1 MAMSPAD
8 TSAQTGAWTDIA
20 AGTLMA
26 LAALLMVAAIIPA
39 EVSDAAGRN
48 DISPAFVPQ
57 ITAYLIL
64 GFSALL
70 IVNGIKRRNTV
81 EGRSGQSVGIVSRDV
96 VIAAVAVT
104 LFQLA
109 FVHLG
114 FLIAGSVAI
123 AIAMLAI
130 GERRLLILLPI
141 AGLAPVVLQQASWR
155 LLSIWLP

>member
-1 MAMSPAD
+1 MSPAD
-8 TSAQTGAWTDIA
+8 TTAQSGAWTDIA

-57 ITAYLIL
+57 VTAYLIL

-70 IVNGIKRRNTV
+70 IVNGIKRRNTPA
-81 EGRSGQSVGIVSRDV
+81 GRAGQSVGVVARDV
-96 VIAAVAVT
+96 VLAAVAVT

-114 FLIAGSVAI
+114 FLIAGAAAI
-123 AIAMLAI
+123 AVAMFAI
-130 GERRLLILLPI
+130 GERRLVLVVPL
-141 AGLAPVVLQQASWR
+141 AGLAPVALQQASWR